1 MCRRGRERVVV
12 VVVVVV
18 VVGSA
23 SDEEKLGDEGVEMV
37 RERSVEGR
45 MDVGGELKRY
55 EQGLL
60 EGFFTSDGGLAL
72 TKGPRAKVETRHQNT
87 PLYLA

>member
-1 MCRRGRERVVV
+1 MCADGVVSVV

-60 EGFFTSDGGLAL
+60 VGFFTERRGTSTYQG
-72 TKGPRAKVETRHQNT
+72 TKG
-87 PLYLA
+87 

>member
-55 EQGLL
+55 EQGLWWASL
-60 EGFFTSDGGLAL
+60 
-72 TKGPRAKVETRHQNT
+72 RATGD
-87 PLYLA
+87 